1 MKQPYK
7 TALYMRLSKDDEQFG
22 DSVSIETQRNILNQF
37 VMEQGFPVVDEY
49 VDDGW
54 TGTNF
59 ERPNFER
66 MIDDINDGKVNC
78 VIVKDLS
85 RFGREHVQM
94 DFYLEYI
101 FPEKGVRF
109 IAVTDNEDS
118 ERGLSDF
125 VPIKNLFNEWF
136 AKDTSRK
143 IKAAF
148 RAKYLAGDH
157 VFTHAPLGYKK
168 DPDNKCHLLIDD
180 ETKWIVEKIYK
191 LALTGAGA
199 SKIQHILVNEKVP
212 TPAWLNFQ
220 RYGTWAHV
228 FEGKPENK
236 KYDWGLCQ
244 IKKIL
249 SDQVYLGHSVHYK
262 DMKVSFKS
270 KKRVH
275 TAKDKWLI
283 VENTHEPIVSEETF
297 KRVQELVDKRRRPRK
312 DGTNQ
317 IFAGLLRCADCGCML
332 VFNVNR
338 QNKNPYAYYR
348 CRKYS
353 ERVNQC
359 TSHYIRYDVLYNYVR
374 QSLQTWSNLIQRDE
388 EAVAA
393 RLMKSDSESHL
404 TNKRSVDVELR
415 TAQQRLNK
423 LDNMLSKLYEDRIA
437 GAVNERNFSMLTQ
450 KYQEE
455 QEALESKIAELSTEI
470 DSKNRRIDDIRNW
483 IRLVKEARS
492 FDELTTDILNALIDK
507 IVVHETVRHEDGT
520 KSQDIDIYYRN
531 IGRIE

>member
-1 MKQPYK
+1 MKQSYK
-7 TALYMRLSKDDEQFG
+7 AALYMRLSKDDEQFG

-37 VMEQGFPVVDEY
+37 VIEQGFPVVDEY
-49 VDDGW
+49 IDDGW

-157 VFTHAPLGYKK
+157 VFTYAPLGYKK

-180 ETKWIVEKIYK
+180 ETRWIIEKIYK

-199 SKIQHILVNEKVP
+199 SKIQRILVNEKIP
-212 TPAWLNFQ
+212 TPAWFNFQ
-220 RYGTWAHV
+220 KYGTWAHI

-262 DMKVSFKS
+262 ETKVSFKS

-275 TAKDKWLI
+275 TEKDKWLI
-283 VENTHEPIVSEETF
+283 VKNTHDPIVSEETF
-297 KRVQELVDKRRRPRK
+297 KIVQELVDKRRRPRK

-332 VFNVNR
+332 VYDVNR
-338 QNKNPYAYYR
+338 QNKKPYAYYR
-348 CRKYS
+348 CRKYI
-353 ERVNQC
+353 EHVNQC
-359 TSHYIRYDVLYNYVR
+359 TAHYIRYDFLYNYVR
-374 QSLQTWSNLIQRDE
+374 RSLQFWSDLIQRDE
-388 EAVAA
+388 DAVAA
-393 RLMKSDSESHL
+393 RLMKTDSENHL
-404 TNKRSVDVELR
+404 ANKRNIDIELR
-415 TAQQRLNK
+415 TTQQRLNK

-455 QEALESKIAELSTEI
+455 QNTLESKIIELSAEI
-470 DSKNRRIDDIRNW
+470 DSKSRKVDDIKNW
-483 IRLVKEARS
+483 IKLLKEVGA
-492 FDELTTDILNALIDK
+492 FDELTAAMLNRLIEK
-507 IVVHETVRHEDGT
+507 IVVHETVKHEDGT
-520 KSQDIDIYYRN
+520 KEQDIDIYYRN
-531 IGRIE
+531 IGKIE